1 MLEVV
6 TFTVKI
12 NHVIY
17 ISLSDMLEV
26 VTFTVKINHVISLSE
41 MLEVVTTTTSIDLK
55 KWKTRQAL
63 TMKPKSNEAS
73 SVHLT

>member
-1 MLEVV
+1 
-6 TFTVKI
+6 
-12 NHVIY
+12 
-17 ISLSDMLEV
+17 MLEV

-41 MLEVVTTTTSIDLK
+41 MLEVVTITTSIDLK